1 MTSHGA
7 ARFWPRCS
15 SRFDMRIVE
24 ATSPEEVA
32 EARDLIL
39 ELAASVGINFNFQNF
54 DEEVAQLPGQYA
66 PPAGCL
72 LLAKE
77 TSENAAGCVALRKLE
92 EGVCEMKRLYVR
104 PQFRGRRLGR
114 LLAEAV
120 IARARELGYERMR
133 LDTLPTMRE
142 ATALYASLGFEL
154 IEPYR
159 YNPIIGTVFMELNL
173 HGQPSEH

>member
-1 MTSHGA
+1 
-7 ARFWPRCS
+7 
-15 SRFDMRIVE
+15 MRIVE
-24 ATSPEEVA
+24 ATSPEAVA
-32 EARDLIL
+32 EARELIL

-77 TSENAAGCVALRKLE
+77 DSETTAAAGCIALRKLE

-104 PQFRGRRLGR
+104 PQFRGQRLGR
-114 LLAEAV
+114 LLAEA
-120 IARARELGYERMR
+120 IIERARELGYERMR

-142 ATALYASLGFEL
+142 AITLYRSLGFEL

-159 YNPIIGTVFMELNL
+159 YNPIVGTVFMELNL
-173 HGQPSEH
+173 HG